1 MSKTKYIGLPKS
13 TEFSTKFKRKKGGKK
28 GEKNG
33 KKRGNKGKKVCRLF
47 ASPKKWGRCKKA
59 CF

>member
-13 TEFSTKFKRKKGGKK
+13 SEFSTKFKGKNEKKMKKK
-28 GEKNG
+28 GEKKG
-33 KKRGNKGKKVCRLF
+33 KKGKKVCRLF
-47 ASPKKWGRCKKA
+47 ASPKKWGRGKKA